1 MVEEALKAADRCLD
15 VAASRAS
22 SSSIKSLVQHWLED
36 KNGFR
41 AQYGASMQQQC
52 DRLLQ
57 GYSQR
62 QVRPLVICQMGLSP
76 KNENLKPEPQAPC
89 DDAFSSFCLWPFI
102 WCIQMFL
109 WRVLKRI

>member
-1 MVEEALKAADRCLD
+1 MLDEALKAADRCLD

-22 SSSIKSLVQHWLED
+22 SSNIKQLVQHWLDD

-41 AQYGASMQQQC
+41 AQHGGSMQQQC

-62 QVRPLVICQMGLSP
+62 QVRDPL
-76 KNENLKPEPQAPC
+76 
-89 DDAFSSFCLWPFI
+89 
-102 WCIQMFL
+102 
-109 WRVLKRI
+109 R